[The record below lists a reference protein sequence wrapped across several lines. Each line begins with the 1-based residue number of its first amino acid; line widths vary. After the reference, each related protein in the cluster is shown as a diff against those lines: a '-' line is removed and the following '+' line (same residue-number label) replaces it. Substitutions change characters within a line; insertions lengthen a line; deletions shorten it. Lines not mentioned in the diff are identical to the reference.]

1 MAVPKQV
8 ADQIEAA
15 RQAQEQFSSGAS
27 DTDQAPQVEEPS
39 PNPPAPAP
47 ADSGNEWQHKYKT
60 LQGMFNAQVG
70 KLQQELRETREEMQ
84 RLQVAPAPQPAPAAP
99 PPQAPVNERYVTDK
113 DEQEF
118 GADTIDLIR
127 RAAREEFSGQ
137 LTTER
142 NRVANLE
149 AALRTLQTDVIPKV
163 EKVAST
169 QQVTVE
175 QSFWRDLSNVV
186 PDWQAINDDP
196 SFHQWLLEVDPL
208 TGASRQNYLETAH
221 SKFDVAR
228 VAQFFTVWKAAAGP
242 APAVPAVTVQTKPP
256 VASELERQIS
266 PGRGRGGDPPSQ
278 EKKTYSRADIAKFYD
293 DVRLNRYSGREQ
305 EKAQL
310 ERDIF
315 LATQEGRV
323 T

>member
-15 RQAQEQFSSGAS
+15 RQAQQQLSTGAS
-27 DTDQAPQVEEPS
+27 DQVQAPQDEEPS
-39 PNPPAPAP
+39 QPPQAPAP

-70 KLQQELRETREEMQ
+70 RLQQELREAREEMQ
-84 RLQVAPAPQPAPAAP
+84 RLKSAPEPQPAPATP
-99 PPQAPVNERYVTDK
+99 PPQAPVSERYVTDK

-127 RAAREEFSGQ
+127 RAAREEFAGQ
-137 LTTER
+137 LTAER
-142 NRVANLE
+142 DRVAKLE

-175 QSFWRDLSNVV
+175 QAFWRDLSAAV
-186 PDWQAINDDP
+186 PDWQVINDDP

-208 TGASRQNYLETAH
+208 TGASRQSYLEAAH
-221 SKFDVAR
+221 SRFDVGR
-228 VAQFFTVWKAAAGP
+228 VAQFFSIWKASAEP
-242 APAVPAVTVQTKPP
+242 APVAAAPKKPP
-256 VASELERQIS
+256 VAAELEKQIA
-266 PGRGRGGDPPSQ
+266 PGRGRGGDPPAQ
-278 EKKTYSRADIAKFYD
+278 EKKTYSRAEIAKFYD
-293 DVRLNRYSGREQ
+293 DVRSGRYSGREQ

-315 LATQEGRV
+315 LASQEGRV

>member
-15 RQAQEQFSSGAS
+15 RQAQQQLSTGAS
-27 DTDQAPQVEEPS
+27 DSAPEPQVEEPS
-39 PNPPAPAP
+39 QSSQAPAP

-70 KLQQELRETREEMQ
+70 KLQQELREAREEMQ
-84 RLQVAPAPQPAPAAP
+84 RLKSAPEPQPAPATP
-99 PPQAPVNERYVTDK
+99 SPQAPVSERYVTDK

-127 RAAREEFSGQ
+127 RAAREEFAGQ
-137 LTTER
+137 LTAER
-142 NRVANLE
+142 DRVAKLE

-175 QSFWRDLSNVV
+175 QAFWRDLSTAV
-186 PDWQAINDDP
+186 PDWQVINDDP

-208 TGASRQNYLETAH
+208 TGASRQSYLEAAH
-221 SKFDVAR
+221 SRFDVGR
-228 VAQFFTVWKAAAGP
+228 VAQFFSIWKASAEP
-242 APAVPAVTVQTKPP
+242 APVAVAPKKPP
-256 VASELERQIS
+256 VAAELEKQIA
-266 PGRGRGGDPPSQ
+266 PGRGRGGDPPAQ
-278 EKKTYSRADIAKFYD
+278 EKKTYSRVEIAKFYD
-293 DVRLNRYSGREQ
+293 DVRSGKYSGREQ

-315 LATQEGRV
+315 LASQEGRV

>member
-8 ADQIEAA
+8 AEQIEAA
-15 RQAQEQFSSGAS
+15 RQAQEQLSTGVS
-27 DTDQAPQVEEPS
+27 DQAQGSQVEEPS
-39 PNPPAPAP
+39 QIPPAPAP
-47 ADSGNEWQHKYKT
+47 ADSNEWQHKYKT

-70 KLQQELRETREEMQ
+70 KLQQELREAREEMQ
-84 RLQVAPAPQPAPAAP
+84 RLKAAPEPQPVQAAP
-99 PPQAPVNERYVTDK
+99 PPQAPVIERYVTDK

-169 QQVTVE
+169 QQVNVE
-175 QSFWRDLSNVV
+175 QAFWRDLSAAV
-186 PDWQAINDDP
+186 PDWQVINDDP

-228 VAQFFTVWKAAAGP
+228 VAQFFTIWKAAAAP
-242 APAVPAVTVQTKPP
+242 APAVPAQTKSP
-256 VASELERQIS
+256 VAIELERQIA

-293 DVRLNRYSGREQ
+293 DVRSNRYSGREQ

>member
-8 ADQIEAA
+8 AEQIEAA
-15 RQAQEQFSSGAS
+15 RQAQEQLSTGVS
-27 DTDQAPQVEEPS
+27 DQAQEPQVEES
-39 PNPPAPAP
+39 SQPPQAPAP
-47 ADSGNEWQHKYKT
+47 VDSGNEWQHKYKT

-70 KLQQELRETREEMQ
+70 KLQQELREAREEMQ
-84 RLQVAPAPQPAPAAP
+84 RLKAAPEPQPAPAAP
-99 PPQAPVNERYVTDK
+99 PPQAPVIERYVTDK

-175 QSFWRDLSNVV
+175 QTFWRDLSAAV

-228 VAQFFTVWKAAAGP
+228 VAQFFTIWKATAEP
-242 APAVPAVTVQTKPP
+242 APAVTVQTRSP
-256 VASELERQIS
+256 VASELERQIA

-293 DVRLNRYSGREQ
+293 DVRSNRYSGREQ

>member
-15 RQAQEQFSSGAS
+15 RQAQEQLSAGAS
-27 DTDQAPQVEEPS
+27 DPAPEPQAEEPS
-39 PNPPAPAP
+39 QPPPAPAP
-47 ADSGNEWQHKYKT
+47 ADSGNEWHHKYKT

-70 KLQQELRETREEMQ
+70 RLQQELREAREEME
-84 RLQVAPAPQPAPAAP
+84 RLKQAPAPQPAPAAP
-99 PPQAPVNERYVTDK
+99 PPQAPVTEKYVTDK

-127 RAAREEFSGQ
+127 RAAREEFAGQ
-137 LTTER
+137 LAAER
-142 NRVANLE
+142 ERVASLE

-163 EKVAST
+163 EKVANT

-175 QSFWRDLSNVV
+175 QAFWRDLSVAV
-186 PDWQAINDDP
+186 PEWQAINDDP
-196 SFHQWLLEVDPL
+196 EFHQWLLEVDPL
-208 TGASRQNYLETAH
+208 TGSSRQNYLEAAH
-221 SKFDVAR
+221 AQLDVAR
-228 VAQFFTVWKAAAGP
+228 VAKFFTTWKAAAVP
-242 APAVPAVTVQTKPP
+242 APVAPATPKPP
-256 VASELERQIS
+256 VASELERQIA

-278 EKKTYSRADIAKFYD
+278 EKKTYSRGEIAKFYD
-293 DVRLNRYSGREQ
+293 DVRSGRYSGREQ
-305 EKAQL
+305 EKSQI